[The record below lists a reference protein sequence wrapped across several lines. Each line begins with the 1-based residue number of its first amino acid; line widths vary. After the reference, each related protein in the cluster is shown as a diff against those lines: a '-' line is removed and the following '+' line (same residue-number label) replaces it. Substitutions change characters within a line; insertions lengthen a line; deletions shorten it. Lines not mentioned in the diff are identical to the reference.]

1 MDGNLHLI
9 LVLTDGTTIDAGYVG
24 VSSGETPTSYTV
36 RFVDYDGTVLKT
48 EAVPSGKSATAP
60 AAPSRPGYQFT
71 GWDRDYSSVTSD
83 LVVTAQYQKIAA
95 PTILVSNVTAKAG
108 QSIEVPILLLNNP
121 GVAGAKITIS
131 YDTALTL
138 RGGVS
143 GDAFA
148 ELQYTKP
155 GKYVSPCNFT
165 WDSESGMV
173 TADGTILTLTF
184 DVPANAASGDTFQ
197 ILCTYRNGDIYD
209 EDLNDVSFEVISGTI
224 TVE

>member
-1 MDGNLHLI
+1 MQH
-9 LVLTDGTTIDAGYVG
+9 
-24 VSSGETPTSYTV
+24 
-36 RFVDYDGTVLKT
+36 
-48 EAVPSGKSATAP
+48 
-60 AAPSRPGYQFT
+60 
-71 GWDRDYSSVTSD
+71 
-83 LVVTAQYQKIAA
+83 
-95 PTILVSNVTAKAG
+95 
-108 QSIEVPILLLNNP
+108 
-121 GVAGAKITIS
+121 AGAIS
-131 YDTALTL
+131 ALTL

-143 GDAFA
+143 GDALA